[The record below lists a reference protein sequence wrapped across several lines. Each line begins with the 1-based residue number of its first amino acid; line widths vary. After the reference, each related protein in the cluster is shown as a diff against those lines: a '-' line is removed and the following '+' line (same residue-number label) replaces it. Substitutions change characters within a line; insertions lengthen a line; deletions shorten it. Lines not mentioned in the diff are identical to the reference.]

1 MADKEAIFSEVKF
14 PEFLVSFGG
23 IIIQGCQGEYRI
35 VQESSG
41 GVGVSARENCF
52 IQKYYLL

>member
-14 PEFLVSFGG
+14 PEFLVLFGG
-23 IIIQGCQGEYRI
+23 IIIQGCQGEYKI

-41 GVGVSARENCF
+41 GVGVSA
-52 IQKYYLL
+52 